1 MTVIFII
8 QSILILLLILV
19 IRYVCVYQKSLKLE
33 KRIAKYSIESRN
45 DKQIP
50 LFETLSEMYK
60 DLLNNTSTFFLRYKS
75 LVNYSKR
82 YSKYISYDK
91 PSSIKTM
98 DYVSNK
104 FFIGIAFLI
113 IFILSKLFENNFPS
127 ILELIIVGFLGFYL
141 LDIYFVISDM
151 IKRKMVEQELLN
163 AIIIMNNAFRSGRS
177 TIQAIEIVATELSG
191 PIKQEFKK
199 MQLEIGYGLSLDT
212 VFERFSK
219 RVNLEEVKYITSSL
233 TILNKTGGNI
243 IKVFASIEK
252 MLFDKRKL
260 KKEMNSLTSASKLIS
275 RILLLMPIAFI
286 LFIFILDPTYFTI
299 LFTNIIG
306 RVILFLTVM
315 LYIIYIVV
323 VVKIMKVRI

>member
-1 MTVIFII
+1 MATIFIV

-19 IRYVCVYQKSLKLE
+19 IRYVYAYHKSLKLE
-33 KRIAKYSIESRN
+33 KRISKYSIEARN
-45 DKQIP
+45 EKQVP
-50 LFETLSEMYK
+50 LFEVLLEIYNN
-60 DLLNNTSTFFLRYKS
+60 LLNKTSTFFLRFGG

-82 YSKYISYDK
+82 YNKYISYDK
-91 PSSIKTM
+91 LNSLKAM

-104 FFIGIAFLI
+104 FFIGIV
-113 IFILSKLFENNFPS
+113 FISTYIVSKLLENNFPS
-127 ILELIIVGFLGFYL
+127 IIELLTFGLIGFYL

-151 IKRKMVEQELLN
+151 IKRKLVEQELLN

-177 TIQAIEIVATELSG
+177 TIQAIEIVATELNG

-199 MQLEIGYGLSLDT
+199 MKLEIGYGLSLDT

-260 KKEMNSLTSASKLIS
+260 KKELNSLTSASKLIS

-286 LFIFILDPTYFTI
+286 FFIFILDPTYFTI
-299 LFTNIIG
+299 LFTNVIG

-315 LYIIYIVV
+315 LYVLYIVI